1 MGSMMNEEAIKPPS
15 ITHNN
20 SDLSFYACYLAGG
33 YERWLDVEEL
43 YLKAFELAPARLSWR
58 TRPDLPDYKKCNR
71 IFEVN
76 DPSRGKNLQRLILKR
91 GKYQCKLSEE
101 GYAWCLQ
108 YASILQS
115 LYKSGVVPTAAVQE
129 ASRMIRNLEKT
140 EAFKKFINSGKIE
153 SPLWELAE
161 SFQCMVDSDE
171 GVWVGRFDQMTVF
184 AENNDREDV
193 LQFVKLSRQIVL
205 NGLDGEIS
213 HD

>member
-1 MGSMMNEEAIKPPS
+1 MGSTMNDEAIKPPS
-15 ITHNN
+15 IVHNN
-20 SDLSFYACYLAGG
+20 SDLSVYACYLAGG
-33 YERWLDVEEL
+33 FERWLDVEEL

-71 IFEVN
+71 IFEVS
-76 DPSRGKNLQRLILKR
+76 DPTRGKNLQRLILKR
-91 GKYQCKLSEE
+91 GKYQCKLSDE
-101 GYAWCLQ
+101 GYVWCMQ
-108 YASILQS
+108 YESILQS
-115 LYKSGVVPTAAVQE
+115 LYRGGVVPTAAVQE

-140 EAFKKFINSGKIE
+140 EAFKKFIKTGNIE

-184 AENNDREDV
+184 AENNSREDV
-193 LQFVKLSRQIVL
+193 LRFIELSRHKVL
-205 NGLDGEIS
+205 KDADEEIN

>member
-1 MGSMMNEEAIKPPS
+1 MNSEAIKPPS
-15 ITHNN
+15 IVHNN
-20 SDLSFYACYLAGG
+20 SDLSVYACYLAGG

-71 IFEVN
+71 IFEVS
-76 DPSRGKNLQRLILKR
+76 DPTRGKNLQRLILKR
-91 GKYQCKLSEE
+91 GKYQCKLSDE
-101 GYAWCLQ
+101 GYAWCMQ

-115 LYKSGVVPTAAVQE
+115 LYKGGVVPTAAVQE

-140 EAFKKFINSGKIE
+140 EAFKKFSKTGNIE

-161 SFQCMVDSDE
+161 AFQCMVDSDDV
-171 GVWVGRFDQMTVF
+171 VWAGRFDQMTVL
-184 AENNDREDV
+184 AQNNNREDV
-193 LQFVKLSRQIVL
+193 LKFIELSRQKVL
-205 NGLDGEIS
+205 KDADAENS